1 MTMTEHD
8 TSPGSRMVVGNRYE
22 VDVEHPL
29 GKGGMAIVYR
39 ARDLRSKR
47 EVALKTLRPEYQRNP
62 ESRRRFRQEARMMA
76 FVSHPSLVTI
86 YDLHEEASGSWV
98 VMELVPGIN
107 LKQVIERD
115 GPMTPFEIM
124 PILNEI
130 ASALGHLH
138 ERNLVHL
145 DIKPQN
151 IIVMPDGHIKLID
164 FGLAQP
170 AGPSQQMVGGT
181 AFGTVAYLAPEQAS
195 GEAVDAATDV
205 YALGCV
211 VYEMLTGRP
220 PFVAAEGSDQMHELI
235 RSHLEVFPVA
245 PSEARPDLDI
255 PPWVDDVIGW
265 ALAKAKHERF
275 HDAATFAR
283 MFRAGLEGETL
294 PETHLTTAISPRQR
308 QQTGRVRPARTVDG
322 GIPVVKMPSRE
333 SMSEEPRQTR
343 QRTKWDAV
351 YAYGGRAAKRTG
363 RLRYLLWRLTLVLL
377 VGNLLLGTVLLVR
390 GGPNALVERFLAVAP
405 NASTEVIVDEL
416 NVRSSP
422 DVNAPIIGVLPRG
435 QKVHVTGLS
444 VTTDTNQYW
453 PVDVN
458 VGGQA
463 YSGWVWDGGLAPNM
477 WTGRLSWVQGIVSQ
491 VHGVGRRINDL
502 GNGIGGLLGRL
513 WPFAIEPD
521 WSRHTFSTLLNG
533 FVIIRR

>member
-8 TSPGSRMVVGNRYE
+8 ISPGSRMVVGNRYE
-22 VDVEHPL
+22 VDVDHPL

-47 EVALKTLRPEYQRNP
+47 EVALKTLRPEYQRDP

-115 GPMTPFEIM
+115 GPMTPFQIM

-138 ERNLVHL
+138 DRNLVHL

-220 PFVAAEGSDQMHELI
+220 PFVAAEGADQKRELI
-235 RSHLEVFPVA
+235 RAHLEAFPVA

-255 PPWVDDVIGW
+255 PSWVDDVIGW

-294 PETHLTTAISPRQR
+294 PETHPTTVISPRQR

-322 GIPVVKMPSRE
+322 GVPVVSMPSRE
-333 SMSEEPRQTR
+333 TMIDEPRQTR
-343 QRTKWDAV
+343 QRTKWDTI
-351 YAYGGRAAKRTG
+351 YAFGGRAAKRTG

-422 DVNAPIIGVLPRG
+422 DVIAPIIGVLPRG

-458 VGGQA
+458 IGGQT

-477 WTGRLSWVQGIVSQ
+477 WTGRLSWMQGIVGTMQ
-491 VHGVGRRINDL
+491 GIGRRLNNL
-502 GNGIGGLLGRL
+502 GNSIGDFVSLL

-521 WSRHTFSTLLNG
+521 WHGHIFSTFLDDS
-533 FVIIRR
+533 VTVW

>member
-1 MTMTEHD
+1 
-8 TSPGSRMVVGNRYE
+8 MVVGNRYE
-22 VDVEHPL
+22 VDVDHPL

-39 ARDLRSKR
+39 GRDLRSKR
-47 EVALKTLRPEYQRNP
+47 DVALKTLRPEYQRDP

-76 FVSHPSLVTI
+76 FVSHPSMVTI
-86 YDLHEEASGSWV
+86 YDLHEEPNGSWV
-98 VMELVPGIN
+98 VMELVPGQN

-115 GPMTPFEIM
+115 GPKTPFEIM
-124 PILNEI
+124 PIMNEI

-138 ERNLVHL
+138 DRSLVHL

-151 IIVMPDGHIKLID
+151 IIVKPDGHIKLID

-220 PFVAAEGSDQMHELI
+220 PFVAAEGVDQKHELI
-235 RSHLEVFPVA
+235 RAHLETLPVA

-255 PPWVDDVIGW
+255 PHWADDVIGW
-265 ALAKAKHERF
+265 ALAKARNERF

-294 PETHLTTAISPRQR
+294 SDAHPTAAIVPRNQAKSAR
-308 QQTGRVRPARTVDG
+308 MRSARTVDG
-322 GIPVVKMPSRE
+322 GMPVVRVSAR
-333 SMSEEPRQTR
+333 SSATNEPVQTK
-343 QRTKWDAV
+343 QRTGWDAV
-351 YAYGGRAAKRTG
+351 YAFGGRAARKTS
-363 RLRYLLWRLTLVLL
+363 RLRYVLWRLTLVLL
-377 VGNLLLGTVLLVR
+377 IGNLLLGSVLLVR

-405 NASTEVIVDEL
+405 NASTEVTVDEL

-422 DVNAPIIGVLPRG
+422 DVNASIIGVLARG
-435 QKVHVTGLS
+435 TNVRVTGLS
-444 VTTDTNQYW
+444 VTADANQYW
-453 PVDVN
+453 PVDVEN
-458 VGGQA
+458 DGQRV
-463 YSGWVWDGGLAPNM
+463 SGWAWDGGLAPNM
-477 WTGRLSWVQGIVSQ
+477 WTGRLSWIQRIVDRAQSM
-491 VHGVGRRINDL
+491 GRRAADL
-502 GNGIGGLLGRL
+502 PGSR

-521 WSRHTFSTLLNG
+521 WSALSDWP
-533 FVIIRR
+533 

>member
-8 TSPGSRMVVGNRYE
+8 ITPGSRMVVGNRYE
-22 VDVEHPL
+22 VDVDHPL

-47 EVALKTLRPEYQRNP
+47 EVALKTLRPEYQRDP

-76 FVSHPSLVTI
+76 FVSHPNLVTI

-107 LKQVIERD
+107 LKQVIERE
-115 GPMTPFEIM
+115 GPMTPYEIM
-124 PILNEI
+124 PILSEV
-130 ASALGHLH
+130 ATALGHLH
-138 ERNLVHL
+138 DRNLVHL

-151 IIVMPDGHIKLID
+151 IIVKPDGHIKLID

-220 PFVAAEGSDQMHELI
+220 PFVAAEGSDQKREMI
-235 RSHLEVFPVA
+235 RAHLEAFPVA
-245 PSEARPDLDI
+245 PSEARPDLAI
-255 PPWVDDVIGW
+255 PSWVDDVIGW

-294 PETHLTTAISPRQR
+294 PETHPTTAITTRQR
-308 QQTGRVRPARTVDG
+308 QQSGRVRAARTVDG
-322 GIPVVKMPSRE
+322 GNPVVVMPSRE
-333 SMSEEPRQTR
+333 PSIAEQRQVR
-343 QRTKWDAV
+343 DRTKWDTV
-351 YAYGGRAAKRTG
+351 YAFGGRAAKRTG
-363 RLRYLLWRLTLVLL
+363 RLRFLLWRLTLVLL
-377 VGNLLLGTVLLVR
+377 VGNLLLGTVLLGR

-416 NVRSSP
+416 NIRSSP
-422 DVNAPIIGVLPRG
+422 DVNAVIIGVLPRG
-435 QKVHVTGLS
+435 QKVHVAGLS
-444 VTTDTNQYW
+444 VTTDSNQYW
-453 PVDVN
+453 PVDVDI
-458 VGGQA
+458 GGQT

-477 WTGRLSWVQGIVSQ
+477 WTGRLSWVQGIVGR
-491 VHGVGRRINDL
+491 VHGVGRRIKDL
-502 GNGIGGLLGRL
+502 GNGIGDFVGWL

-521 WSRHTFSTLLNG
+521 MGRHTFSTLLDS

>member
-1 MTMTEHD
+1 MTMSEHD
-8 TSPGSRMVVGNRYE
+8 IPARSRMVVGNRYE
-22 VDVEHPL
+22 VDVDHPL

-39 ARDLRSKR
+39 GRDLRSKR
-47 EVALKTLRPEYQRNP
+47 DVALKTLRPEYQRDP

-76 FVSHPSLVTI
+76 FVSHPRMVTI
-86 YDLHEEASGSWV
+86 YDLHEEPSGSWV
-98 VMELVPGIN
+98 VMELVPGLN

-115 GPMTPFEIM
+115 GPKSAFEIL

-138 ERNLVHL
+138 DRSLVHL

-170 AGPSQQMVGGT
+170 AGPSQQLVGGT

-220 PFVAAEGSDQMHELI
+220 PFVVAEGADQKHELI
-235 RSHLEVFPVA
+235 RAHLETLPVA

-255 PPWVDDVIGW
+255 PRWADDVIGW
-265 ALAKAKHERF
+265 ALAKARNERF

-294 PETHLTTAISPRQR
+294 SDAHPTAALSPRGR
-308 QQTGRVRPARTVDG
+308 QGTGRIRSARTVEG
-322 GIPVVKMPSRE
+322 SVPVVRVPVRS
-333 SMSEEPRQTR
+333 SASDEPVGTK
-343 QRTKWDAV
+343 QRKKWDAV
-351 YAYGGRAAKRTG
+351 YALGGRAARRTG
-363 RLRYLLWRLTLVLL
+363 RLRYVLWRLTLVLL
-377 VGNLLLGTVLLVR
+377 IGNLLLGSVLLVR

-405 NASTEVIVDEL
+405 NASTEVTVDEL
-416 NVRSSP
+416 NVRASP
-422 DVNAPIIGVLPRG
+422 DVNAPIISVLARG
-435 QKVHVTGLS
+435 TKVRVTGLS
-444 VTTDTNQYW
+444 VTSGANQYW
-453 PVDVN
+453 PVDVGIN
-458 VGGQA
+458 GERV
-463 YSGWVWDGGLAPNM
+463 SGWAWDGGLAPNM
-477 WTGRLSWVQGIVSQ
+477 WTGRLSWIQGIVDRVQ
-491 VHGVGRRINDL
+491 GLGRRAIDL
-502 GNGIGGLLGRL
+502 RKAAADLVGSL
-513 WPFAIEPD
+513 WPFAIEPN
-521 WSRHTFSTLLNG
+521 WSDVATWP
-533 FVIIRR
+533 